1 MTKEIP
7 MNFSEIPFHPARK
20 TLRLFAALSLV
31 FFLAIGIYQY
41 MEKAH
46 HTLGTIFVVLALII
60 GPLGLIKPE
69 AVRWIFVSWMVLAFP
84 IGWLVSQLMLAVL
97 FYLVLTPVAI
107 LFRLRGRDLLCRKH
121 APGRT
126 TFWLPKQTPQ
136 DARSYFRQ
144 Y

>member
-1 MTKEIP
+1 MTW
-7 MNFSEIPFHPARK
+7 SDIPFKAAPK
-20 TLRLFAALSLV
+20 TLRQFAAAWLLL
-31 FFLAIGIYQY
+31 FLALAYRFGRG
-41 MEKAH
+41 H
-46 HTLGTIFVVLALII
+46 HALGGLFVVLALVI
-60 GPLGLIKPE
+60 GPLGLIKPL

-107 LFRLRGRDLLCRKH
+107 LFRLRGRDLLWRKSET
-121 APGRT
+121 GRA

-136 DARSYFRQ
+136 DVHSYFRQ